1 MQYINFIQD
10 PSNDY
15 PGETIAYLKLCGIS
29 IAAAIIIGV
38 LLGALVS
45 RNAIV
50 AFLAVNLS
58 GLIRA
63 IPIIAIFLM
72 FVPTLGIGFKP
83 AIIALIILGIPPIL
97 LNTYTGIRG
106 VEPAMIDAAK
116 GMGMTTLQIATRIQ
130 APLVTP
136 LVAAGIR
143 TSAVQIV
150 ATATLGGFIAAGG
163 YGDYIIDAINV
174 GNNTELIVGAVSVAI
189 LAIFVEVFMSW
200 LQSALTPQGSKYR
213 SRWRQPKHDT
223 VSCGTLILHTF
234 IGLVI
239 LRRKKWF
246 FSDAHQER
254 SFYCCSLSFPC
265 SSCQHAVVLQVEA
278 LRLPLARPPR
288 PQKYR

>member
-1 MQYINFIQD
+1 MQYISFIQD

-15 PGETIAYLKLCGIS
+15 LGETIAYLKLCGFS

-45 RNAIV
+45 RNAIA

-63 IPIIAIFLM
+63 IPIIAIFLT

-106 VEPAMIDAAK
+106 VDPAMIDAAK

-143 TSAVQIV
+143 TSAVQVV

-163 YGDYIIDAINV
+163 YGDYIVDAINV

-200 LQSALTPQGSKYR
+200 LQSALTPQGLK
-213 SRWRQPKHDT
+213 
-223 VSCGTLILHTF
+223 V
-234 IGLVI
+234 
-239 LRRKKWF
+239 
-246 FSDAHQER
+246 QE
-254 SFYCCSLSFPC
+254 
-265 SSCQHAVVLQVEA
+265 QVA
-278 LRLPLARPPR
+278 TA
-288 PQKYR
+288 KA